1 MRTLFVILMFAA
13 CAAHAQPE
21 ILFLTT
27 NDARLFWLGKTWADK
42 VSSLSTS
49 ESKLQWIGK
58 SLVGGGHEGTIN
70 FISGTITT
78 SASGHITKG
87 EFVLDMNT
95 IRNTDMKPEDGHGGK
110 DLEDH
115 LKSEDFFAV
124 AKYPR
129 ANFSILKVIPE
140 PTASDAQQVRVT
152 GLLSI
157 KGITNQIVFPATI
170 NRKKESVNVNAE
182 LTIDRTKW
190 DIIYNSKTYFSIMKD
205 GLISDEIKILL
216 DLSFP
221 GC

>member
-1 MRTLFVILMFAA
+1 MRALFVMLMFAA
-13 CAAHAQPE
+13 CAAQAQPE

-58 SLVGGGHEGTIN
+58 PLVGGGHEGTIK
-70 FISGTITT
+70 FISGSITT
-78 SASGHITKG
+78 AASGLITQG

-95 IRNTDMKPEDGHGGK
+95 IKNVDIKPESSAK
-110 DLEDH
+110 DLEEH

-129 ANFSILKVIPE
+129 ANFSILKVTPE
-140 PTASDAQQVRVT
+140 PTASDAQRVRVT

-170 NRKKESVNVNAE
+170 NRNNESVNVKAE

-190 DIIYNSKTYFSIMKD
+190 DIIYNSKTFFSTMKD

>member
-1 MRTLFVILMFAA
+1 MKTLFAMLMVAA
-13 CAAHAQPE
+13 CAAQAQPE

-27 NDARLFWLGKTWADK
+27 NDARLFWLGNSWADK
-42 VSSLSTS
+42 VSTLSTS
-49 ESKLQWIGK
+49 ESKLQLMGK
-58 SLVGGGHEGTIN
+58 PLVGGGHEGTIK
-70 FISGTITT
+70 FISGSITT
-78 SASGHITKG
+78 SASGLITQG

-95 IRNTDMKPEDGHGGK
+95 IKNVDIKPESSAK

-140 PTASDAQQVRVT
+140 STVTDPQQVRVT
-152 GLLSI
+152 GLLTI
-157 KGITNQIVFPATI
+157 KGITNQIVFPAAI
-170 NRKKESVNVNAE
+170 NRNKESVSIKAE

-190 DIIYNSKTYFSIMKD
+190 DITYNSKTFFSTMKD

>member
-1 MRTLFVILMFAA
+1 MFAA
-13 CAAHAQPE
+13 CAVQAQPQ

-27 NDARLFWLGKTWADK
+27 NDARLFWLGKSWADK
-42 VSSLSTS
+42 VSSLSIT

-58 SLVGGGHEGTIN
+58 PLVGGGHEGTIN
-70 FISGTITT
+70 FISGSITT
-78 SASGHITKG
+78 SASGDITKG

-140 PTASDAQQVRVT
+140 PTASDAQRVRVT

-157 KGITNQIVFPATI
+157 KGITNQIMFPATI
-170 NRKKESVNVNAE
+170 NRNKESVNVKAE

-190 DIIYNSKTYFSIMKD
+190 DIIYNSKTIFYDLKD
-205 GLISDEIKILL
+205 GFISDEIKIVV
-216 DLSFP
+216 DLKFD

>member
-1 MRTLFVILMFAA
+1 MRILFAILMLVA
-13 CAAHAQPE
+13 CAAQAQPE

-42 VSSLSTS
+42 VSSLSIS
-49 ESKLQWIGK
+49 ESRLQWIGK
-58 SLVGGGHEGTIN
+58 PLVGGGHEGTIK
-70 FISGTITT
+70 FISGSITT
-78 SASGHITKG
+78 AASGLITQG

-95 IRNTDMKPEDGHGGK
+95 IKNVDIKPESSAK

-129 ANFSILKVIPE
+129 ANFSILKVVPE
-140 PTASDAQQVRVT
+140 PTTSDAQRVRVT

-157 KGITNQIVFPATI
+157 KGITNQIAFPATI
-170 NRKKESVNVNAE
+170 NRDKESVNVKAE

-190 DIIYNSKTYFSIMKD
+190 DIIYNSKTFFSTMKD

>member
-1 MRTLFVILMFAA
+1 MRALFTMVMFAA
-13 CAAHAQPE
+13 CAAQAQPE

-27 NDARLFWLGKTWADK
+27 NDARLFWLGKTWTDK
-42 VSSLSTS
+42 VSTLSTS
-49 ESKLQWIGK
+49 ESKLQWMGK
-58 SLVGGGHEGTIN
+58 PLVGGGHEGTIK
-70 FISGTITT
+70 FISGFITT
-78 SASGHITKG
+78 SASGLITRG

-95 IRNTDMKPEDGHGGK
+95 IKNVDIKPESSAK

-129 ANFSILKVIPE
+129 ANFSILKVFPE
-140 PTASDAQQVRVT
+140 PTATDPQRVRVT

-170 NRKKESVNVNAE
+170 SRNKESVNVKAE

-190 DIIYNSKTYFSIMKD
+190 DIIYNSKTFFSTMKD
-205 GLISDEIKILL
+205 GLISDEIKIVL

>member
-1 MRTLFVILMFAA
+1 MRVLFVILMFAA
-13 CAAHAQPE
+13 SAAQAQPE

-27 NDARLFWLGKTWADK
+27 NDARLFWLGKTWTDK

-58 SLVGGGHEGTIN
+58 PLVGGGHEGTIK
-70 FISGTITT
+70 FISGSITT
-78 SASGHITKG
+78 SASGLITQG

-95 IRNTDMKPEDGHGGK
+95 IKNVDIKPESSAK

-140 PTASDAQQVRVT
+140 PTAIDPQRVKVA

-170 NRKKESVNVNAE
+170 NRNKESVNVKAE
-182 LTIDRTKW
+182 LKIDRTKW
-190 DIIYNSKTYFSIMKD
+190 DIIYNSKTFFSTMKD
-205 GLISDEIKILL
+205 GLISDEIKIVV
-216 DLSFP
+216 DLKFN

>member
-1 MRTLFVILMFAA
+1 MRTLFAILMFAT
-13 CAAHAQPE
+13 CAAQAQPE

-27 NDARLFWLGKTWADK
+27 NDARLFWLGKSWADK
-42 VSSLSTS
+42 VSSLSIS
-49 ESKLQWIGK
+49 ESKLQWNGK
-58 SLVGGGHEGTIN
+58 PLVGGGHEGTIK
-70 FISGTITT
+70 FISGSITT
-78 SASGHITKG
+78 SAAGLITQG
-87 EFVLDMNT
+87 EFVLDMNS
-95 IRNTDMKPEDGHGGK
+95 IKNSDIKPESSAK
-110 DLEDH
+110 DLEEH

-140 PTASDAQQVRVT
+140 PSASDPQLVRVT

-170 NRKKESVNVNAE
+170 NRNKESVNVKAE

-190 DIIYNSKTYFSIMKD
+190 DIIYNSKTIFSNLKD
-205 GLISDEIKILL
+205 GFISDELKIVV
-216 DLSFP
+216 DLKFG